1 MTGHKL
7 SVIFTKEHFSPSS
20 GNHPYIMST
29 EMWEFWT
36 LFQQFAMTYRTES
49 TQTPYPKRGRH
60 SRKVSLGKHR
70 RVRVESPNVPE
81 FPWISDTPIWPK
93 WGESADELWHHRVS
107 WRGKYKIIQS
117 ERVSK
122 LEKWEGLNGQHLRA
136 GNSTTEGFETVNG
149 NQGHSTLP
157 LQVYYFLRPQVGGSG
172 IPHSR
177 VKSAPCANRG
187 ASELTG

>member
-1 MTGHKL
+1 MFRQGWWAVHQ
-7 SVIFTKEHFSPSS
+7 
-20 GNHPYIMST
+20 N
-29 EMWEFWT
+29 
-36 LFQQFAMTYRTES
+36 
-49 TQTPYPKRGRH
+49 
-60 SRKVSLGKHR
+60 R

-122 LEKWEGLNGQHLRA
+122 LEKWEGLRA

-149 NQGHSTLP
+149 NQGHIWPLYPPSTIGNPRFMGGRKAGNSNVQEFFCTTLYTVLIIVTHP
-157 LQVYYFLRPQVGGSG
+157 HFCFWAFFLLLSVLS
-172 IPHSR
+172 I
-177 VKSAPCANRG
+177 A
-187 ASELTG
+187 